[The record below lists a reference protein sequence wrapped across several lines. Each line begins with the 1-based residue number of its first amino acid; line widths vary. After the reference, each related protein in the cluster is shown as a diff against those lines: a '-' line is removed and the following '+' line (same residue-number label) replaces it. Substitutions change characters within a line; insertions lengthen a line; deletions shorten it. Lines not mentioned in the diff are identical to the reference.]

1 MTLVKRLLVLLMLG
15 FSSALAA
22 SFPLSDVT
30 PGLTGYGVTAGPGNV
45 LERFDVEVLGIQ
57 QDVGL
62 GFPLVLVRTSG
73 ELIEASGGVAAGM
86 SGSPVYLQNEGEE
99 ALLGAVG
106 YVFPN
111 SDHQLALVTP
121 IAAMRGEATEGYTP
135 SGPEHFTAAGQAVPV
150 RTPLLLSGLSER
162 ASEPLSELF
171 APFSVTPLPV
181 QLGGVGGFD
190 EAGFDLQ
197 PGSGRERTAR
207 AGRHHRGGGGDADGD

>member
-1 MTLVKRLLVLLMLG
+1 MLRLFIGLILLG
-15 FSSALAA
+15 GSSTLAA
-22 SFPLSDVT
+22 SFPLSEVT
-30 PGLTGYGVTAGPGNV
+30 PGLTGYGITAGPGNV
-45 LERFDVEVLGIQ
+45 LERFDVEVLGVQ

-121 IAAMRGEATEGYTP
+121 IAAMRGEEVSGYTP
-135 SGPEHFTAAGQAVPV
+135 SGAAHFAIAGTGGAGAHAAAFIRFERTRQRIVSRPV
-150 RTPLLLSGLSER
+150 RALSR
-162 ASEPLSELF
+162 DTYACTAWQRKRF
-171 APFSVTPLPV
+171 RR
-181 QLGGVGGFD
+181 GGV
-190 EAGFDLQ
+190 
-197 PGSGRERTAR
+197 
-207 AGRHHRGGGGDADGD
+207 